1 MKDRKVMHREL
12 IYLQTVRIAD
22 FFDFHDQ
29 NRWPYNPTYD
39 GWWTHDT
46 LPKLNYEGS
55 GELYDYVLNS
65 GTEVGVC
72 TI

>member
-1 MKDRKVMHREL
+1 MHREL
-12 IYLQTVRIAD
+12 IYLQTVRIAISLI
-22 FFDFHDQ
+22 FMI
-29 NRWPYNPTYD
+29 RIAWPYNPTYD

-55 GELYDYVLNS
+55 GELYDYVLR
-65 GTEVGVC
+65 VAQKWVFC